1 MLTSLWMDIFVSV
14 KMVLLEK
21 IVIVSFG
28 GTFFVFVCVS
38 VCPLVLFVRQS
49 LTVVLSLFVCPLISV
64 CFETSDCLFAFYL
77 FQTGLFHL
85 SYRVDKICDNC
96 DANAVCLYG
105 KCVCKNGFAGNGKQ
119 CKSKYTNT
127 GTADY
132 KHAPTLAISQVIFL
146 LFLFTEISDICIP
159 NPCKN
164 SGKCVN
170 APQDSFDC
178 ICVKGFTGPLC
189 ECKSSFFT
197 PTVTSTYFTFQ

>member
-1 MLTSLWMDIFVSV
+1 MPMPSV
-14 KMVLLEK
+14 FTENVFARTVLLEMENNAK
-21 IVIVSFG
+21 VSI
-28 GTFFVFVCVS
+28 
-38 VCPLVLFVRQS
+38 PIQE
-49 LTVVLSLFVCPLISV
+49 LSIINP
-64 CFETSDCLFAFYL
+64 
-77 FQTGLFHL
+77 
-85 SYRVDKICDNC
+85 
-96 DANAVCLYG
+96 
-105 KCVCKNGFAGNGKQ
+105 
-119 CKSKYTNT
+119 
-127 GTADY
+127 
-132 KHAPTLAISQVIFL
+132 APTPAISQVIFL